1 MQAVEPFHTRDMAYP
16 YAHNKDG
23 QLSQRVSNGA
33 RKSYDQTYANG
44 ISPDHII
51 FENKQ
56 VDLIR
61 TPTSGVKYPPQ
72 PVVQPKVSQS
82 VQVVIPSP
90 RHTSGYSS
98 VKTATRPAEHVRTN
112 PTQSSVEH
120 QLLLVSLAEDYFAAA
135 HVGGSKVAW
144 MKRQSDAQAYYK
156 LIATGLG
163 CLEAVLKHWRL
174 QPLLEARIR
183 LRYATVLYDET
194 ENSMEAEEAL
204 SKGITICE
212 RLRNFDLKYNMQH
225 LLARVLH
232 RRNNQASLKYIDRV
246 IGDIEAYQ
254 HVAWIYAFRF
264 LRVSLCLESPSRQD
278 VLSALSQLRII
289 VSVSERHGDRAIST
303 LASILEA
310 LCYLRMSS
318 GAETLEQAQRALAV
332 ARSLQFDSAVAE
344 ISQLATMTNFVDL
357 CCTLQ
362 YLDPAQAVPKLQA
375 MQTTLEAVHTSPSW
389 SETGNFLIP
398 INHTQASQDNSY
410 KGIIQDGTD
419 GHQGLLFDWMPKEY
433 IYNLGYLLSGIC
445 TAHKNPL
452 DGQRSEH
459 MLNEG
464 LRKQEM
470 NIRAA
475 AELAQP
481 VTVAASQLS
490 WWQSLK
496 CYMQLHLAF
505 VLCARTAWSAA
516 SDRLRLLKENMNSMQ
531 GDVPADLRIFV
542 MYLEGLMYQGTGS
555 LDHALRIFQSPT
567 FSLPQPNKPAPSKH
581 YLDMSI
587 LAALNSLLIIRS
599 RTPTSP
605 EIALLI
611 DRLGP
616 LCAEN
621 TNKAIMSA
629 YNLILA
635 TAPSADT
642 IMRTK
647 HCLQN
652 ALQAAQAV
660 ANNQLMCMTL
670 NLMSWKFFRGVVGQQ
685 AEKSARASQSLANK
699 CKDTL
704 WMSVSAGLLGDTLE
718 IQGRAS
724 EADAV
729 RAEGRKIAGALPE
742 QVQRVEANG
751 VQNIKT
757 HMDAS

>member
-1 MQAVEPFHTRDMAYP
+1 M
-16 YAHNKDG
+16 
-23 QLSQRVSNGA
+23 
-33 RKSYDQTYANG
+33 
-44 ISPDHII
+44 
-51 FENKQ
+51 
-56 VDLIR
+56 
-61 TPTSGVKYPPQ
+61 
-72 PVVQPKVSQS
+72 
-82 VQVVIPSP
+82 
-90 RHTSGYSS
+90 
-98 VKTATRPAEHVRTN
+98 
-112 PTQSSVEH
+112 
-120 QLLLVSLAEDYFAAA
+120 
-135 HVGGSKVAW
+135 
-144 MKRQSDAQAYYK
+144 
-156 LIATGLG
+156 
-163 CLEAVLKHWRL
+163 
-174 QPLLEARIR
+174 
-183 LRYATVLYDET
+183 
-194 ENSMEAEEAL
+194 
-204 SKGITICE
+204 
-212 RLRNFDLKYNMQH
+212 
-225 LLARVLH
+225 
-232 RRNNQASLKYIDRV
+232 
-246 IGDIEAYQ
+246 
-254 HVAWIYAFRF
+254 AWIYAFRF

-278 VLSALSQLRII
+278 VLSALSQLRIV
-289 VSVSERHGDRAIST
+289 VSISERHGDGAISA

-318 GAETLEQAQRALAV
+318 NIETLEQAQRALAA

-344 ISQLATMTNFVDL
+344 ISQLAAMTNFVDL

-375 MQTTLEAVHTSPSW
+375 MQRTLETVHTSPSW

-398 INHTQASQDNSY
+398 INHTQASQDMSC
-410 KGIIQDGTD
+410 KGVIQDGRD

-445 TAHKNPL
+445 TAHKNAL

-464 LRKQEM
+464 LRKQESQFSLRCLTLHDLTRLLV
-470 NIRAA
+470 NIGAA
-475 AELAQP
+475 AELAQS
-481 VTVAASQLS
+481 VTVAASQTL

-496 CYMQLHLAF
+496 CQMQLYLAF

-516 SDRLRLLKENMNSMQ
+516 SDQLRLLKQNMNSMQ

-542 MYLEGLMYQGTGS
+542 IYLEGLIYQGTGS

-581 YLDMSI
+581 YLDMSV

-599 RTPTSP
+599 RTPTSL
-605 EIALLI
+605 EVVLLI

-642 IMRTK
+642 IVRTK

-652 ALQAAQAV
+652 ALQAAKAV

-718 IQGRAS
+718 IQGRVS

-729 RAEGRKIAGALPE
+729 RAEGRRIAGALPE
-742 QVQRVEANG
+742 LVQSR
-751 VQNIKT
+751 
-757 HMDAS
+757 S

>member
-1 MQAVEPFHTRDMAYP
+1 MAYP
-16 YAHNKDG
+16 YENAHTRDG
-23 QLSQRVSNGA
+23 HLPHQYVSNGA

-44 ISPDHII
+44 ISSSHIA
-51 FENKQ
+51 FENKH

-61 TPTSGVKYPPQ
+61 TPTNGVNPRSQ
-72 PVVQPKVSQS
+72 PDVQPKVSQS

-90 RHTSGYSS
+90 KNTPRHQSI
-98 VKTATRPAEHVRTN
+98 KTAARPVEPVRTN
-112 PTQSSVEH
+112 PTQLSVEH

-135 HVGGSKVAW
+135 YAGGSKVAW
-144 MKRQSDAQAYYK
+144 MKRRSDAQTYHK

-163 CLEAVLKHWRL
+163 CLEAVLKYWRL

-194 ENSMEAEEAL
+194 ENFMEAEEAL
-204 SKGITICE
+204 SKGISICD

-254 HVAWIYAFRF
+254 HVAWVYAFRF
-264 LRVSLCLESPSRQD
+264 LRVSLCLESSLRQD
-278 VLSALSQLRII
+278 VLSALGQLRFI
-289 VSVSERHGDRAIST
+289 VSVSERHGDGAISA

-310 LCYLRMSS
+310 LCYVRMSS
-318 GAETLEQAQRALAV
+318 SAETLEQAQRALAA

-362 YLDPAQAVPKLQA
+362 YLDPAKAVPKLQA
-375 MQTTLEAVHTSPSW
+375 MQTTLEAVHTNSSS
-389 SETGNFLIP
+389 SETGNFLVP
-398 INHTQASQDNSY
+398 INHTQASQDKSC
-410 KGIIQDGTD
+410 KGIIQDGTN
-419 GHQGLLFDWMPKEY
+419 GHQGLLFNWMPKEY
-433 IYNLGYLLSGIC
+433 IYNFGYLLSGIC

-475 AELAQP
+475 EELAQSA
-481 VTVAASQLS
+481 TVAASQLS

-505 VLCARTAWSAA
+505 ALCARTAWSAA
-516 SDRLRLLKENMNSMQ
+516 SDRLRLLKEDMNAMQ
-531 GDVPADLRIFV
+531 GDVPADLRVIV
-542 MYLEGLMYQGTGS
+542 IYLEALIYQGTGR
-555 LDHALRIFQSPT
+555 LDPALRIFQSPT
-567 FSLPQPNKPAPSKH
+567 FSLPHPNKPAPSKH
-581 YLDMSI
+581 CLDMSI

-605 EIALLI
+605 EVALLI

-621 TNKAIMSA
+621 TNKALMSA

-635 TAPSADT
+635 IAPSAET
-642 IMRTK
+642 IVRTK
-647 HCLQN
+647 QCLQN
-652 ALQAAQAV
+652 ALQAAKVV

-699 CKDTL
+699 GKDTL

-718 IQGRAS
+718 IQGRVS

-742 QVQRVEANG
+742 LVQRVQTDG
-751 VQNIKT
+751 LRT
-757 HMDAS
+757 